1 MTYVH
6 DHNLN
11 FGIFTYL
18 YLKMT
23 EVATFCAFPVTFQ
36 KISLWIAPIPGLQHS
51 AESKTEYVI
60 LDNCYVL

>member
-1 MTYVH
+1 MTHVH

-11 FGIFTYL
+11 FGIFTYM

-36 KISLWIAPIPGLQHS
+36 KLVSGLPPFLGYNTQLRVKLS
-51 AESKTEYVI
+51 M
-60 LDNCYVL
+60 